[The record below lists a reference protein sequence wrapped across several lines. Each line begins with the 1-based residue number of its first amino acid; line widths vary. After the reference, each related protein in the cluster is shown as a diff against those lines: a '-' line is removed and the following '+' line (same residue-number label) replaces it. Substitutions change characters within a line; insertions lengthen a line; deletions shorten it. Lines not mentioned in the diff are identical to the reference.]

1 MEMQQAPGVI
11 RFQPA
16 AAPRE
21 DSTTAAFYSA
31 ASFDH
36 DDHVPPSHGS
46 SEPPPKNY
54 SGPLTVRGL
63 RARDLPG
70 VRQATT
76 VLRLHQPEIN
86 VHPYSPLRAAMGS
99 LAPGRRDKSRF
110 FVACADGRL
119 VGFTH
124 FQPALPDNRWQL
136 IAAGY
141 STGVYDAVPIWEEI
155 LEEAIVAAGLR
166 GVKRLYAKAPRNWPI
181 AEALRAVGF
190 AAYTTETVYLA
201 QRVKLGPAIEPVRQ
215 QNQADTWAIHQLY
228 NAAVP
233 REVQYA
239 EAYTSHRWDVRGRS
253 DRLTGLMV
261 RGWLIEDGH
270 HVLGYARVLSNGST
284 HIMELLSHPERR
296 DVIEPL
302 LDGVLNRVARGGH
315 ARELYAVIRGYQSE
329 IGALLEQRGFAPV
342 VEQDLHLKYTTATV
356 RAPATETV
364 VFHPEV
370 IEKLPKR
377 VPSFLHGTARDESAH

>member
-21 DSTTAAFYSA
+21 DSTTAAFSSA
-31 ASFDH
+31 APLDH
-36 DDHVPPSHGS
+36 DNYI
-46 SEPPPKNY
+46 PPPDG
-54 SGPLTVRGL
+54 SVTPSPQSDPGPLTVRGL
-63 RARDLPG
+63 HVWDLPG
-70 VRQATT
+70 VRQAST
-76 VLRLHQPEIN
+76 VLRLHQPEVN
-86 VHPYSPLRAAMGS
+86 VRPYSPLRSAMGA
-99 LAPGRRDKSRF
+99 LAPGRRVKPYF
-110 FVACADGRL
+110 FVACAEDHL
-119 VGFTH
+119 IGFAH

-136 IAAGY
+136 VAAG
-141 STGVYDAVPIWEEI
+141 SATEIYDAAPVWEDL
-155 LEEAIVAAGLR
+155 LEEAVIAAGLR
-166 GVKRLYAKAPRNWPI
+166 GVKRLYAKAPRSWPI

-190 AAYTTETVYLA
+190 TPYATETIYLA
-201 QRVKLGPAIEPVRQ
+201 HQIVLGPAVEPVRQ

-228 NAAVP
+228 NVAVP

-253 DRLTGLMV
+253 DPLTGLMA
-261 RGWLIEDGH
+261 RGWLIEVGH
-270 HVLGYARVLSNGST
+270 HVLGYVRVLSAGST
-284 HIMELLSHPERR
+284 HIIEVLSDPERR
-296 DVIEPL
+296 EVIEPL
-302 LDGVLNRVARGGH
+302 LDGALNRILRGGH
-315 ARELYAVIRGYQSE
+315 PRELYAVIRGYQAE
-329 IGALLEQRGFAPV
+329 VGTLLEPRGFTPV

-377 VPSFLHGTARDESAH
+377 VPSFLHGMPRDESAH

>member
-1 MEMQQAPGVI
+1 MPGVI

-16 AAPRE
+16 ATPRE
-21 DSTTAAFYSA
+21 DSTTAAFSSA
-31 ASFDH
+31 APLDG
-36 DDHVPPSHGS
+36 DDQITPSHDPVAPS
-46 SEPPPKNY
+46 PRDDL
-54 SGPLTVRGL
+54 GPLTVRGL

-70 VRQATT
+70 VRQASA

-86 VHPYSPLRAAMGS
+86 VRPYSPLRSALGT
-99 LAPGRRDKSRF
+99 LAPGRQMKPRM
-110 FVACADGRL
+110 FVARAGNDFI
-119 VGFTH
+119 GFAH
-124 FQPALPDNRWQL
+124 FQQALPDNRWQL
-136 IAAGY
+136 IAAGTA
-141 STGVYDAVPIWEEI
+141 SGDYDAAPVWEDL
-155 LEEAIVAAGLR
+155 LEEAVIAAGLR
-166 GVKRLYAKAPRNWPI
+166 GVKRLYAKAPHGWPI

-190 AAYTTETVYLA
+190 APYATETVYLA
-201 QRVKLGPAIEPVRQ
+201 QQIRLGPVVEPVRQ

-228 NAAVP
+228 NVAVP

-253 DRLTGLMV
+253 DRLTGLMA

-270 HVLGYARVLSNGST
+270 HVLGYVRVLSAGST
-284 HIMELLSHPERR
+284 HIIEVLVDPERR
-296 DVIEPL
+296 EVIEPL
-302 LDGVLNRVARGGH
+302 LDGALNRIVQGGH
-315 ARELYAVIRGYQSE
+315 THELYAVIRGYQTE
-329 IGALLEQRGFAPV
+329 IGSLLEQRGFAPV

-377 VPSFLHGTARDESAH
+377 VPSFLHGTPRDESAH